1 MSPLQNKYKIE
12 NREYV
17 YDASMLRFH
26 YASFTIMDDKEFLEN
41 LPSALHF
48 ACFMSFILKLDQ
60 ITTLSDKGIVHELV
74 HLSNTGTK
82 QFSDIKKVRE
92 KFYDL
97 FGDIPDNF
105 DINAKYPKISGQ
117 QNS

>member
-1 MSPLQNKYKIE
+1 MKPLQNRYKIE
-12 NREYV
+12 NKEYV
-17 YDASMLRFH
+17 YDPSMIRFH
-26 YASFTIMDDKEFLEN
+26 YTSFTIMSNEEFMEN
-41 LPSALHF
+41 LPKALHF

-60 ITTLSDKGIVHELV
+60 IVTLSDRGIIHELV

-82 QFSDIKKVRE
+82 QFSDITEVRE
-92 KFYDL
+92 KFDDL

-105 DINAKYPKISGQ
+105 DINAKYPKSSGQ